1 MLEILAIAFLAAM
14 TQAGGQGQKEV
25 RMPPEIRQVQ
35 PLGEEKRV
43 QADDIDKVLA
53 SGKVVLLDV
62 REAWEL
68 EELGT
73 REGYI
78 NIPIAEL
85 ESRLNELPKD
95 KSILTA

>member
-1 MLEILAIAFLAAM
+1 MLEILAAVFISAM
-14 TQAGGQGQKEV
+14 TQAGGQKEV
-25 RMPPEIRQVQ
+25 RMPPEIRHVQ

-78 NIPIAEL
+78 HIPIAEL